1 MCSIPTVPVTLMF
14 CIDFFHLFFSPLFSS
29 HPVAGVVMLSFYA
42 FQYLY
47 HCWMPVYR
55 FCTQLWWKHVLLR
68 CIRKLRLPCWGKPL
82 EKKKDT
88 LYRKKNTFL
97 QSLKTF
103 LLGGLWFLLAYLVF
117 FLRGGCVWPSLS
129 TLPSFRNLFQCHSP
143 NLNMSTGRDF
153 TSIHPVN
160 EFLFSKFCPCLVQ
173 Y

>member
-117 FLRGGCVWPSLS
+117 FFWGGVVFDLHCRLY
-129 TLPSFRNLFQCHSP
+129 LPSGICSSVTVLIWIWVLGEILLP
-143 NLNMSTGRDF
+143 YTLWMSSCF
-153 TSIHPVN
+153 PSSVHA
-160 EFLFSKFCPCLVQ
+160 
-173 Y
+173 